1 MSSFHFPPF
10 PYDYM
15 LVCPERSQRQDL
27 PQYHCTF
34 HLLFE
39 RKDEAWFYNTFA
51 KPASH
56 VQHIQQFHPPTGD
69 LFERLPNEVID
80 VIFDYI
86 LGDSDMHIGFNTH
99 GHDPLQTQAQD
110 DMLEDFITLGLSS
123 ARLWPLVLKRIH
135 RGYQHNWAGEKVGF
149 HHRDVVLTAEQW
161 RNYGVKDMAI
171 DSEYPR
177 ILHSNSPLGKW
188 RWDQISYQLG
198 LKWRY
203 MHLPF
208 HRRPGQHYTKKM
220 EYDKG
225 MMLEDREKIERDLS
239 HVDHRST
246 DREWV
251 LRNLTTRQYIRSDQ
265 LQEPTS
271 AQPNW
276 GAPPKPRGPLF
287 VRMRQQCK
295 ALIQQI
301 KNGAKEEYFSPWAF
315 DPSKLPLTLATI
327 FLVLICDTSHR
338 ETYWEPKDSPTRY
351 LHFEDGPWCGC
362 AFDLIP
368 LDDHL
373 RSQDRQSPSEAKSYE
388 AWVDVSKEVV
398 ADIANLRFCIQRN
411 IEMCSPD
418 HRHYIPLDD
427 QPALEDYWARVA
439 KTRKLHRQWVSNSP
453 PRPWVDESM
462 YAAT

>member
-99 GHDPLQTQAQD
+99 GHNPLQTQAQD

-177 ILHSNSPLGKW
+177 ILHSTHRLGSG
-188 RWDQISYQLG
+188 DG
-198 LKWRY
+198 
-203 MHLPF
+203 
-208 HRRPGQHYTKKM
+208 T
-220 EYDKG
+220 
-225 MMLEDREKIERDLS
+225 
-239 HVDHRST
+239 RSAT
-246 DREWV
+246 NWV
-251 LRNLTTRQYIRSDQ
+251 
-265 LQEPTS
+265 
-271 AQPNW
+271 
-276 GAPPKPRGPLF
+276 
-287 VRMRQQCK
+287 
-295 ALIQQI
+295 
-301 KNGAKEEYFSPWAF
+301 
-315 DPSKLPLTLATI
+315 
-327 FLVLICDTSHR
+327 
-338 ETYWEPKDSPTRY
+338 
-351 LHFEDGPWCGC
+351 
-362 AFDLIP
+362 
-368 LDDHL
+368 
-373 RSQDRQSPSEAKSYE
+373 
-388 AWVDVSKEVV
+388 
-398 ADIANLRFCIQRN
+398 
-411 IEMCSPD
+411 
-418 HRHYIPLDD
+418 
-427 QPALEDYWARVA
+427 
-439 KTRKLHRQWVSNSP
+439 
-453 PRPWVDESM
+453 
-462 YAAT
+462 